1 MMEIMVAHHISYC
14 ATANIA
20 YPEDFIKKV
29 QKAKAI
35 KGTKF
40 IHLYA
45 PCPTGWKH
53 PPDITVKIARL
64 ATETNVFPIY
74 EVTDG
79 IYKINRKVKNVKPV
93 SEYLKLQGRFRHLD
107 QKEVDYIQSQV
118 DSAWERLLK
127 LEKIFGEVQ
136 TEA

>member
-1 MMEIMVAHHISYC
+1 MQIMVAHYIPYC

-29 QKAKAI
+29 RKAKEI

-53 PPDITVKIARL
+53 PPDITIKIGRL

-74 EVTDG
+74 EVEDG
-79 IYKINRKVKNVKPV
+79 VYKINKKIKNPKPV
-93 SEYLKLQGRFRHLD
+93 SEYLQLQGRFRHLPED
-107 QKEVDYIQSQV
+107 QLQFIQEEVNKD
-118 DSAWERLLK
+118 WTKLLK
-127 LEKIFGEVQ
+127 LEEAFGAQ
-136 TEA
+136 D